1 MKWRQVQQV
10 PGDSNWRCHGMY
22 GIWNKQCQLLQ
33 ISTKVFCSAHCLQMV
48 RRTLCQTK
56 VSSNLWCIDVKCI
69 NINGHTSLTFACQ
82 YFESFNITDSFIYKW
97 DDTKFVY
104 FVLVLFR
111 LVEPLIGIRSWSAVV
126 LNWVWSIPTTAA
138 TITTLSQL
146 CTRPLEDSSS
156 STKRVPLIYRLIW
169 CRMSTKVTLILQW
182 KTTTITSTT

>member
-56 VSSNLWCIDVKCI
+56 VSSNLWCIDVKCV
-69 NINGHTSLTFACQ
+69 NINGHTSLAFACQ

-104 FVLVLFR
+104 FVLVFSYSWSR
-111 LVEPLIGIRSWSAVV
+111 WLVSVHYQQSYLIGCGQFLRQQ
-126 LNWVWSIPTTAA
+126 P
-138 TITTLSQL
+138 QL
-146 CTRPLEDSSS
+146 LH
-156 STKRVPLIYRLIW
+156 
-169 CRMSTKVTLILQW
+169 
-182 KTTTITSTT
+182 